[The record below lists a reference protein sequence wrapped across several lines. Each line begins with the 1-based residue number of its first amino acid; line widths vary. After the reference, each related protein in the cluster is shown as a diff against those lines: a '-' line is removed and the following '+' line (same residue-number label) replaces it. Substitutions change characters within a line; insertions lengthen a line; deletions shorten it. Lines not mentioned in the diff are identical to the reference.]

1 MMTLAVP
8 VEKLANPFNVYA
20 VDKAIHSDF
29 EVRQIELGRGKEEKI
44 SDERL
49 VP

>member
-1 MMTLAVP
+1 MTLAVP

-29 EVRQIELGRGKEEKI
+29 EVRQIELEREEKK
-44 SDERL
+44 RK
-49 VP
+49 

>member
-1 MMTLAVP
+1 MTLAVP

-29 EVRQIELGRGKEEKI
+29 EVRQMELERGKRRENK
-44 SDERL
+44 R
-49 VP
+49 